1 MKFFSLDSGFH
12 KYGTILFDLIVLSTF
27 WLLTVFATIGLLT
40 PLANAAMFNS
50 MNHTII
56 EEDGYMMQSYFTVYK
71 KKFVKSLGLTL
82 IGILMFGMASFNIY
96 TVTAGIFNAPF
107 LLPLYLLIFSEV
119 TVIFL
124 YATALLAQTDMTIKQ
139 LIKYGFLL
147 SNKHILVTLSCLA
160 SIVALGYLC
169 LMYNP
174 MLIIIG
180 IGPLFWLHTWLIYTK
195 VFSNYYL
202 DKLV

>member
-12 KYGTILFDLIVLSTF
+12 KYGTILFDLIVLSAF
-27 WLLTVFATIGLLT
+27 WFITVFGTFGLLT
-40 PLANAAMFNS
+40 PLANAAIFNS
-50 MNHTII
+50 MNHTLI
-56 EEDGYMMQSYFTVYK
+56 EEDGYMMQSYFTIYK
-71 KKFVKSLGLTL
+71 KKFFKSLGLTL
-82 IGILMFGMASFNIY
+82 IGIIMFGMASFNIY

-119 TVIFL
+119 TIILL

-147 SNKHILVTLSCLA
+147 SNKHILVTLACLGA
-160 SIVALGYLC
+160 IVALGYLC
-169 LMYNP
+169 IMYNP
-174 MLIIIG
+174 MIMLIG
-180 IGPLFWLHTWLIYTK
+180 VAPLFWLFTWLIYTK
-195 VFSNYYL
+195 VFSNYHL